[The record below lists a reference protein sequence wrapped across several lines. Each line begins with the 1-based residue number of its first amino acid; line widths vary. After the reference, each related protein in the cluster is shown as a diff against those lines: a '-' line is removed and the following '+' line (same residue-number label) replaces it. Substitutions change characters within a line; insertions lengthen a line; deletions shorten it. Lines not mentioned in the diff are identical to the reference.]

1 MKVIKILA
9 ATFIVGVLCVV
20 GFLTFLVSPDF
31 SVTRSIEIQAPKA
44 YVFPAVNKLKN
55 WKYWMIWAE
64 RDPQM
69 AISYSG
75 PDTGAGSKTAWISES
90 QGSGEMECIQTQPTD
105 KVEYRL
111 TFPDMKMSSQIIMSL
126 EEVSPNVT
134 RVTWNNNGSVGSNPM
149 YKLFAMNMD
158 SMVGPDFEAGLSNM
172 KKWVEAKP
180 EQLEAEMTEDTA
192 PEEENP
198 GLAAPEETQTDE
210 KEGQPVDK

>member
-9 ATFIVGVLCVV
+9 ATLIAVVLLFV
-20 GFLTFLVSPDF
+20 GFLAFFVSPDF
-31 SVTRSIEIQAPKA
+31 SVTRSIQIEAPKA

-69 AISYSG
+69 NITYSG
-75 PDTGAGSKTAWISES
+75 PDTGAGAKTAWISES
-90 QGSGEMECIQTQPTD
+90 QGNGEMECIQTKPND
-105 KVEYRL
+105 SVEYRL
-111 TFPDMKMSSQIIMSL
+111 TFPEMGMSSQIIMSL
-126 EEVSPNVT
+126 EEVSPTVT

-158 SMVGPDFEAGLSNM
+158 RMVGPDFEAGLNNM

-180 EQLEAEMTEDTA
+180 EQLEVEITTETA
-192 PEEENP
+192 PKEEQP
-198 GLAAPEETQTDE
+198 GLAAPEETQTDQ

>member
-1 MKVIKILA
+1 MKVVKILA
-9 ATFIVGVLCVV
+9 ATLIAVVLLFV
-20 GFLTFLVSPDF
+20 GFLAFFVSPDF

-69 AISYSG
+69 TISYSG
-75 PDTGAGSKTAWISES
+75 PDTGTGSKTAWISES
-90 QGSGEMECIQTQPTD
+90 QGSGEMECIKSQPTD
-105 KVEYRL
+105 SVEYRL
-111 TFPDMKMSSQIIMSL
+111 TFPDMGMSSQIIMSV
-126 EEVSPNVT
+126 EEVSPTVT
-134 RVTWNNNGSVGSNPM
+134 KVTWNNNGSVGSNPM

-180 EQLEAEMTEDTA
+180 EQLEAEITTEKTQED
-192 PEEENP
+192 EQP